1 MELQQAVA
9 TFTRRWH
16 HLEKGLG
23 PRGGLVI
30 DFDLAPRT
38 LVALDVP
45 AFDSRE
51 QALETLA
58 ELQARVAV
66 SAGLKNRA
74 FLVRHLAGSEA
85 YLRALMGERAPFDRY
100 LRDTMGIAPAVHDPA
115 ELADRAAALR
125 ERARA
130 LDIPWGP
137 GGEPALQ
144 ARFGRA
150 DLSTFEQELRSHA
163 AALVAQVRARVPV
176 APAPEYRIEVV
187 QEDAYWTNWIDGSV
201 EAGVTLKVNTHPRVS
216 YFQSSP
222 LQLAAHEIAGHAVH
236 VGCLRGSPHVDPCTL
251 SLTVHACE
259 AWQMEGLAQAMLHLL
274 TDGDLPPEVA
284 VLEAYRDYTGDV
296 VNQAQLRVEAG
307 EPIDRVCE
315 QTIALCPLTR
325 PLTIRSGLRDRSRDP
340 LHRAYIHVYA
350 PSRKTFLRAL
360 DLPRAARDRFL
371 ADVLTGLWT
380 PGQVERLL
388 AGEAAEGV
396 RLSPP

>member
-16 HLEKGLG
+16 HLEKGMG

-30 DFDLAPRT
+30 DFDLAPRE

-51 QALETLA
+51 QALDALEG
-58 ELQARVAV
+58 LQARVEAA
-66 SAGLKNRA
+66 SDLKNRA
-74 FLVRHLAGSEA
+74 FLDQHLAGSAA

-100 LRDTMGIAPAVHDPA
+100 LRATMGIEPTAHDPQQ
-115 ELADRAAALR
+115 LAARAQALR
-125 ERARA
+125 EQAQA
-130 LDIPWGP
+130 LGVPWGP
-137 GGEPALQ
+137 GGEQ
-144 ARFGRA
+144 AMQERFGRT
-150 DLSTFEQELRSHA
+150 DLSGFEEELRGHA
-163 AALVAQVRARVPV
+163 AALVAAVRARVPV
-176 APAPEYRIEVV
+176 APQPVYRIEVV

-216 YFQSSP
+216 YFRSSP

-259 AWQMEGLAQAMLHLL
+259 AWQMEGLAQTTLHLL
-274 TDGDLPPEVA
+274 TDGELPGEVA
-284 VLEAYRDYTGDV
+284 FLEAYRDYAGDV
-296 VNQAQLRVEAG
+296 VNRAQLRVEAG
-307 EPIDRVCE
+307 EPIDRVCAD
-315 QTIALCPLTR
+315 TIHLCPLTK

-360 DLPRAARDRFL
+360 DLPKAARDQFL
-371 ADVLTGLWT
+371 GDVLTGLWT
-380 PGQVERLL
+380 PAQVDRLL
-388 AGEAAEGV
+388 VGEAAEEV
-396 RLSPP
+396 RTR